1 MIVIVGALAQPRLRE
16 ALCLAGT
23 PVLVPGS
30 LTGGNRAGIVRDDW
44 PVLTPT
50 SGSVP
55 GLAVRRSPQLDRYVA
70 VMGLVAQR
78 VSGMQIM
85 GIVPGPAGKHA
96 PVDDQDAIAAEIALQ
111 ILQAPSETDTALLA
125 SRLPMMG
132 IWAASRLRAR
142 AMAPS
147 GQGVVSLRPA
157 DALRTQQRSQPYLGY
172 FGVERQVLTHA
183 LHRGGQT
190 APIAREAF
198 LSGDA
203 AVMLPWDPGRDRVLV
218 IEQFRM
224 APALRGDPQP
234 WLLEPIA
241 GRVDAGE
248 TPEAAILREAQEE
261 AGLNV
266 TRLFTA
272 FHAYPSPGALCEF
285 LYHYVGIADLPD
297 GCAGIHGLD
306 SESEDIRGH
315 LMDRTRLSA
324 LVDAGQI
331 ANGPLATLS
340 LWLDARVDRLRAQVQ
355 GTKAG
360 LPLQPGG
367 V

>member
-1 MIVIVGALAQPRLRE
+1 MIVIVGALAQPRLSE
-16 ALCLAGT
+16 ALCLVGT
-23 PVLVPGS
+23 PVRVPGR
-30 LTGGNRAGIVRDDW
+30 LTGGERAGIVRDGW
-44 PVLTPT
+44 PMLT
-50 SGSVP
+50 SDAGSVR
-55 GLAVRRSPQLDRYVA
+55 GLAVRRTPQLDRYAA
-70 VMGLVAQR
+70 VMGLVAQGVAR
-78 VSGMQIM
+78 MQVLGVVSG
-85 GIVPGPAGKHA
+85 PAADHA
-96 PVDDQDAIAAEIALQ
+96 PVVDQDAIAAEIALQ
-111 ILQAPSETDTALLA
+111 ILQAPAETDAALLA
-125 SRLPMMG
+125 WRLPMMG
-132 IWAASRLRAR
+132 IWAGSRLRAR

-147 GQGVVSLRPA
+147 GQGVVPLRPA
-157 DALRTQQRSQPYLGY
+157 DALRTQQRSQPFLGF

-183 LHRGGQT
+183 LHQGGQT
-190 APIAREAF
+190 APLTREAF

-203 AVMLPWDPGRDRVLV
+203 AVMLPWDPVRDRVLV

-261 AGLNV
+261 AGLDV
-266 TRLFTA
+266 TRLFPA

-306 SESEDIRGH
+306 SEAEDIRGH
-315 LMDRTRLSA
+315 LMDRATLSA

-355 GTKAG
+355 GGRAG